1 MGNVSVYLPDDLH
14 EWANDNIKNLSS
26 FTQDAVVRKKQQMVG
41 EIEAVKR
48 NKYFSLLIYFAVLLI
63 GVAVLVF
70 SYVLHTSTLGTISVS
85 YEVIVFLLTGMALL
99 VLAIFMLFQHK
110 KNGVKQ

>member
-26 FTQDAVVRKKQQMVG
+26 FTQDAVIQKKQQLEV

-48 NKYFSLLIYFAVLLI
+48 NKYYSLLLYSAILLI

-85 YEVIVFLLTGMALL
+85 YEVIVFLVTGMSLQI
-99 VLAIFMLFQHK
+99 LAIIMLFQHK
-110 KNGVKQ
+110 KMG